1 MKHPLTILMY
11 VLTLLIGSVTA
22 YLGMAIQ
29 GEIAE
34 AGKACSEVLQKANT
48 GVIVLSTI
56 MLTATIVLI
65 YCSITCNNTC
75 EKEEKGE
82 GESESNTLSSNI
94 KVMYYSLV
102 LILSIVLTT
111 LGALMRNHAK
121 DKTHPCPKIEGKANI
136 VMGLGIFGVVCTTGG
151 LLAWVGWGHK
161 DAILAKAKAMR
172 GGGGGGG
179 GASPRYAMRSSMCG
193 KRSEA

>member
-11 VLTLLIGSVTA
+11 VLVLLIGSVTA

-65 YCSITCNNTC
+65 YCSVTCNNTC
-75 EKEEKGE
+75 EKEGKGE

-94 KVMYYSLV
+94 KVMYYSLM

-121 DKTHPCPKIEGKANI
+121 DKTHPCPKIESKANI

-151 LLAWVGWGHK
+151 LLAWVGWGRYASHR
-161 DAILAKAKAMR
+161 DAMLAKAEAE
-172 GGGGGGG
+172 GAG